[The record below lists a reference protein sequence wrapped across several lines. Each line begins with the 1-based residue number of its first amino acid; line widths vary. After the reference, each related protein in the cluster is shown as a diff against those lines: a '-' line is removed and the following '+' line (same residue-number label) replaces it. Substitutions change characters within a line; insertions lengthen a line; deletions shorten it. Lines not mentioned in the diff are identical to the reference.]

1 MLSYLKYL
9 FQLLLSPSNGWEDVR
24 DSAPEP
30 GVLLRRGFYPLLAV
44 VAVAEFVG
52 LLYNKGFTAEVLLIR
67 AIIDLGAYFVSLY
80 LARIL
85 LEMYIPP
92 MMARLAPEELRG
104 RVLTLIL
111 LALGEMLIFRLICNL
126 LQADVTI
133 IKFLP
138 LYVVLILYKG
148 RDYVGVPADSTMNF
162 TCLTSLAIVLIPLIL
177 HYLLSL
183 ILL

>member
-1 MLSYLKYL
+1 MLLYLKYL

-30 GVLLRRGFYPLLAV
+30 GVLLRHGFYPLLGIV
-44 VAVAEFVG
+44 VAAEFAG
-52 LLYNKGFTAEVLLIR
+52 LLYNKGLTADVLLIR
-67 AIIDLGAYFVSLY
+67 AIIDFGAYFVSLY

-85 LEMYIPP
+85 LEMYLPG
-92 MMARLAPEELRG
+92 MMPRVDTETMRARI
-104 RVLTLIL
+104 LTLIL
-111 LALGEMLIFRLICNL
+111 LALGEMLIFRLICNM

-148 RDYVGVPADSTMNF
+148 REYVGVPSDSTMNF
-162 TCLTSLAIVLIPLIL
+162 TCLTSLATVLIPLIL